1 MFWLGKPAL
10 IPGLIDTKILM
21 TLPSAAH
28 GKLASS
34 PCKVCIQLVQQG
46 QSARGVACL
55 CGSAKL

>member
-1 MFWLGKPAL
+1 
-10 IPGLIDTKILM
+10 M

-55 CGSAKL
+55 CGGAKL